1 MEREKIIQLLLE
13 DKSPTEAD
21 EVLKDA
27 IGELVSVMIVGK
39 AKDGGIHWSC
49 TSAELAKQVYYL
61 ELAKA
66 VIMRQALEPME
77 S

>member
-1 MEREKIIQLLLE
+1 MESEKIIQLLPE

-21 EVLKDA
+21 EVLEDA

-39 AKDGGIHWSC
+39 AKDGSIHYSC
-49 TSAELAKQVYYL
+49 TDSELSKQVYYL

-66 VIMRQALEPME
+66 AIMRQALEPME